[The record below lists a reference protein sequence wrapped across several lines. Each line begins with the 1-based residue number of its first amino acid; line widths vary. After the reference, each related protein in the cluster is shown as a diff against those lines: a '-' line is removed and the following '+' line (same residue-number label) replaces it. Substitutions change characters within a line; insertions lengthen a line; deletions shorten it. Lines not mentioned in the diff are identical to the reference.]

1 MNLTDR
7 GFLIMAQNNSDT
19 DYIACARALAKSLR
33 YYMPDTP
40 ICLLTDKEITDP
52 LFDIIKLFPFGDRSG
67 EQTWK
72 LHNDWQ
78 CFYASPFRQTIKIEA
93 DMVVTGNIDH
103 WWQGLAQKE
112 LVLTIGCRNFK
123 NQLSPVRDYRKIFD
137 ANNLPDVYNAITYW
151 RLSKTAKQFFDIV
164 RTIFEN
170 WNNVCQEFKFAKE
183 QPLNTDFAYA
193 VAATIIGIENCT
205 LPGMDYPSLIHMKPR
220 INDTQDDWTQE
231 MVWEITDHNTRIN
244 TIVQQWPIHYQIK
257 SFAKEI
263 DQIYG
268 KLLESR

>member
-1 MNLTDR
+1 LPKVLHERGYLIPAINTDTIDYVGCAEQLASSIRKFHPNAHITILTQDQLPYGNLG
-7 GFLIMAQNNSDT
+7 GFA
-19 DYIACARALAKSLR
+19 
-33 YYMPDTP
+33 
-40 ICLLTDKEITDP
+40 
-52 LFDIIKLFPFGDRSG
+52 
-67 EQTWK
+67 
-72 LHNDWQ
+72 NDWQ